1 MWFTECMSATRGSV
15 VRLLPL
21 VIASGILIWAPATA
35 RGALGLPTTDAP
47 RLLAPQR
54 GLSTLVVGRN
64 LVELA
69 QESAPSCTGEDES
82 TAGCIEQHDSDEGD
96 TSLTPQSQPTG
107 GGALCCQYA
116 NVGATPIEQC
126 TNRLTCPTPGTP
138 IITDIR
144 CETQRC
150 PATRNIRVHCL
161 TSNGSQAGPGFKCI
175 RELSGASCGA
185 CPVKNPR
192 P

>member
-35 RGALGLPTTDAP
+35 QGAPGLATTDAG
-47 RLLAPQR
+47 RLLAGPR
-54 GLSTLVVGRN
+54 DLSILVVGRN

-69 QESAPSCTGEDES
+69 QESAPSCTGDDDS

-96 TSLTPQSQPTG
+96 TSLTTQSQPTG
-107 GGALCCQYA
+107 GGALCCRYA

-138 IITDIR
+138 LITDIR

-150 PATRNIRVHCL
+150 PAL
-161 TSNGSQAGPGFKCI
+161 
-175 RELSGASCGA
+175 
-185 CPVKNPR
+185 
-192 P
+192 